1 MLVYSWRWQVGSA
14 GGSTTKYCNKYKWGH
29 ANSKGW
35 RGDPRC
41 ITTINHR
48 DIPRCTIQHYT
59 TTNVDCF
66 KWNQIYHCWLS
77 IQMVIL
83 LMMIAVA
90 ARLLLRCWDYKM
102 YVIEHGGERGR
113 WRGVAVEG
121 FGGRR
126 QGAIS
131 RLSVNNKNTQQST
144 SKVTNNQHNEE
155 HVYHSCYG
163 RGRGEN
169 ISTTHMNEQLCE
181 ERQKTYKFVCVGL
194 TEGTWNWKKDL
205 SISLVTNT
213 SCLGRCRWQ
222 WTGTANK
229 RHRVVCVHLVPEN
242 YFVYCS
248 MHCIPILL
256 FLEI

>member
-1 MLVYSWRWQVGSA
+1 MHTTLV
-14 GGSTTKYCNKYKWGH
+14 
-29 ANSKGW
+29 
-35 RGDPRC
+35 
-41 ITTINHR
+41 
-48 DIPRCTIQHYT
+48 
-59 TTNVDCF
+59 
-66 KWNQIYHCWLS
+66 
-77 IQMVIL
+77 
-83 LMMIAVA
+83 
-90 ARLLLRCWDYKM
+90 RCWDYKM

-126 QGAIS
+126 QGTIS

-144 SKVTNNQHNEE
+144 SKWQTINTMKNMCIIVVREGEGEEYINNA
-155 HVYHSCYG
+155 
-163 RGRGEN
+163 
-169 ISTTHMNEQLCE
+169 
-181 ERQKTYKFVCVGL
+181 YKWNNFVKNDRKLIKVCVCWIDGGYL
-194 TEGTWNWKKDL
+194 KLKDL
-205 SISLVTNT
+205 SITLVTNT

-229 RHRVVCVHLVPEN
+229 RHRVVCVHLVPEY